1 MAVEQVGPGLGPLED
16 PALLLLDHLPVVVG
30 QHVPGGVGGQLHHP
44 HPHVGIVYGQVV
56 RHAPHDEQV
65 DALLLQLPGQ
75 DPAGPSEAVLRLV
88 HSDHHLTVRGEHLSF
103 MET

>member
-44 HPHVGIVYGQVV
+44 HPLGLACNTACAGQLDVQ
-56 RHAPHDEQV
+56 HEGQQG
-65 DALLLQLPGQ
+65 AL
-75 DPAGPSEAVLRLV
+75 
-88 HSDHHLTVRGEHLSF
+88 
-103 MET
+103 